1 MRHTKHR
8 TQCIVFDMTDFS
20 MANMD
25 YAPVKFMIKCFEAN
39 YPESLG
45 VVLVHKSPWIF
56 NAVWKIIKGWL
67 DPVVASKV
75 HFTRNLDEL
84 AEFVALDHIPHEE
97 GGKDP
102 WTYNYVGPVSGE
114 NAKMDNDDFREKLME
129 GRRKVVREYE
139 AVTQHW
145 MHSTGSS
152 EVVERRKALTEE
164 LRAGYWELDPY
175 VRARTFYDRTGMIRF
190 GGGVQFYP
198 PTETQAAPM
207 ANGGAIPAGHT
218 DDGVD

>member
-1 MRHTKHR
+1 
-8 TQCIVFDMTDFS
+8 MTDFS

-56 NAVWKIIKGWL
+56 NAVWKIIRGWL

-84 AEFVALDHIPHEE
+84 AEFVPLDHIPHEE

-102 WTYNYVGPVSGE
+102 WTYNYVPPASGE

-139 AVTQHW
+139 SVTQHW
-145 MHSTGSS
+145 MHSTGS

-164 LRAGYWELDPY
+164 LRTGYWELDPY
-175 VRARTFYDRTGMIRF
+175 VRARTLYDRTGMINF

-198 PTETQAAPM
+198 RKDSQAVPM
-207 ANGGAIPAGHT
+207 ANGGPISAGHT